1 VSVDRDRSATLT
13 DQAVELLESFILDQ
27 ALPPGALLPSQG
39 ALAEQLGVSRL
50 VIREATRTLEAR
62 GLLETAQGRR
72 LAVAAPSPAA
82 LSHLLDLAIR
92 RDGDALF
99 DLIDVRLAIEVHAAR
114 LAAERATVADLD
126 AMEAAILAMEE
137 LQSDDPHALV
147 QVDLDFHFG
156 LVRAAGNDLLRVLVE
171 ALADPLWASRVQSFK
186 GLRKRGLDIDVVV
199 AAHRGILDALRT
211 GDPEGAARA
220 MEEHLRE
227 TLEDLRAAI
236 GFRSAHR
243 R

>member
-1 VSVDRDRSATLT
+1 MSVNRRPDRSATLT

-114 LAAERATVADLD
+114 LAAERATADDLGVL
-126 AMEAAILAMEE
+126 EAAILAMETSQRDD
-137 LQSDDPHALV
+137 LQALV
-147 QVDLDFHFG
+147 EVDLDFHFG
-156 LVRAAGNDLLRVLVE
+156 LVRAARNELLRVLVE
-171 ALADPLWASRVQSFK
+171 ALVEPLRASRVQSFQ
-186 GLRKRGLDIDVVV
+186 GLRKRGLGIDVVV
-199 AAHRGILDALRT
+199 AAHRGILEALRQ
-211 GDPEGAARA
+211 GEPERAARA
-220 MEEHLRE
+220 MAEHLRE
-227 TLEDLRAAI
+227 TLEDLRAA
-236 GFRSAHR
+236 
-243 R
+243 

>member
-1 VSVDRDRSATLT
+1 VSVNRDRSATLT

-82 LSHLLDLAIR
+82 LSHLLDLTIR
-92 RDGDALF
+92 RDGDALL

-114 LAAERATVADLD
+114 LAAERATAEDID
-126 AMEAAILAMEE
+126 AMEAAIVAMEQ
-137 LQSDDPHALV
+137 LQSEDSHALV
-147 QVDLDFHFG
+147 RVDLDFHFG

-171 ALADPLWASRVQSFK
+171 ALAEPLRASRVQSFT
-186 GLRKRGLDIDVVV
+186 GLRKRGLGLDFVVN
-199 AAHRGILDALRT
+199 AHRGILEALRA
-211 GDPEGAARA
+211 GDPERAAGAMA
-220 MEEHLRE
+220 EHLRQ
-227 TLEDLRAAI
+227 TLEDLRAA
-236 GFRSAHR
+236 
-243 R
+243 